1 MVETKI
7 RHPMVIA
14 VLAGMCA
21 LVFALALIG
30 PRGGS
35 WFGVGDASAT
45 SPDVT
50 EATDPEPDLTIPDPF
65 VGDDGV
71 VLTAPGELTEVFVPP
86 VTSADVTA
94 TGSVAV
100 TTTAPSVS
108 SPPPAPQPTAADTVA
123 VADEPVVTADV
134 TTSTTTETGG
144 TDGPGDSEAL
154 AETTGALSAA
164 AGDDGALL
172 LAAPEMSG
180 TARGTTA
187 AGPQLVAQLG
197 TRDANSTPWMLLIA
211 ANFAVMV
218 AALVFLRLRR

>member
-50 EATDPEPDLTIPDPF
+50 EETDPEPDLTIPDPF

-108 SPPPAPQPTAADTVA
+108 SPPPAQQPTTPDTAA
-123 VADEPVVTADV
+123 VADEPVVTAEAATP
-134 TTSTTTETGG
+134 TTPQTKDSEALT
-144 TDGPGDSEAL
+144 DSEAL
-154 AETTGALSAA
+154 AETTASISAA
-164 AGDDGALL
+164 AADDGALL